1 MCEKKPEDILYY
13 LVDKYKCN
21 VREAEMYLYE
31 LENSESML
39 ENKDSQRKKRL
50 REIKKRIISLI
61 LSVIILVSSGFY
73 VSKIFNNA
81 NIKTNN
87 ISKVLESDI
96 FKGVSYTTYVLF
108 IAYYS
113 YKKIHDISI
122 LQKDYYIQNSDY
134 KADLENYNEI
144 IKEIKL
150 IIESDEN
157 IRKEFISLYNRI
169 SYDNIDLTSEFDDLD
184 IKEYNLKR
192 RLKGDIYGK
201 NI

>member
-61 LSVIILVSSGFY
+61 LSVTILVSSGFY
-73 VSKIFNNA
+73 VSKIFNNT

>member
-31 LENSESML
+31 LENSENIL

-61 LSVIILVSSGFY
+61 LSVTILVSSGFY
-73 VSKIFNNA
+73 VSKIFNNT

>member
-31 LENSESML
+31 LENSENIL

-50 REIKKRIISLI
+50 REIKKRIVSLI
-61 LSVIILVSSGFY
+61 LSVTILVSSGFY
-73 VSKIFNNA
+73 VSKIFNNT

-113 YKKIHDISI
+113 YKKIHNISI
-122 LQKDYYIQNSDY
+122 LQKDYNIQNSDY

-150 IIESDEN
+150 IIEADEN

-184 IKEYNLKR
+184 IKEYNIKR
-192 RLKGDIYGK
+192 RLKGGIYGK

>member
-184 IKEYNLKR
+184 IKEDNIKR

>member
-31 LENSESML
+31 LENSENIL

-50 REIKKRIISLI
+50 REIKKRIVSLI
-61 LSVIILVSSGFY
+61 LSVTILVSSGFY
-73 VSKIFNNA
+73 VSKIFNNT

-184 IKEYNLKR
+184 IKEDNIKR

>member
-31 LENSESML
+31 LENSENIL

-50 REIKKRIISLI
+50 REIKKRIVSLI
-61 LSVIILVSSGFY
+61 LSVTILVSSGFY
-73 VSKIFNNA
+73 VSKIFNNT

-113 YKKIHDISI
+113 YKKIHNISI
-122 LQKDYYIQNSDY
+122 LQKDYNIQNSDY

-150 IIESDEN
+150 IIEADEN

>member
-61 LSVIILVSSGFY
+61 LSVTILVSSGFY
-73 VSKIFNNA
+73 ISKIFNNT

-113 YKKIHDISI
+113 YKKIHNISI
-122 LQKDYYIQNSDY
+122 LQKDYNIQNSDY

-150 IIESDEN
+150 IIEADEN

-169 SYDNIDLTSEFDDLD
+169 SYDNIELTSEFDDLD
-184 IKEYNLKR
+184 IKEDNIKR

>member
-150 IIESDEN
+150 IIEADEN

>member
-73 VSKIFNNA
+73 VSKIFNNT